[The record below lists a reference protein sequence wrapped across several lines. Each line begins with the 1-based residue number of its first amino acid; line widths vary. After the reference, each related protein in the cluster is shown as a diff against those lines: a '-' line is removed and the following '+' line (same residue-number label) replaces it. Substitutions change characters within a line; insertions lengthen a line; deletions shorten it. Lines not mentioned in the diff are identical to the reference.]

1 MLSWYIQHK
10 TQHTTTN
17 YHQRHFRK
25 EKTFLL
31 QKRIEGYTLLG
42 EGQGERKIY
51 LNKCG
56 FI

>member
-17 YHQRHFRK
+17 YHQHHFRK
-25 EKTFLL
+25 GKTFSL